1 MEYEGL
7 NCNAFIFVSFGLSV
21 NNLNPGLTG
30 EFTIWE
36 MKAFMENMMIV
47 FLDLVKIRV

>member
-1 MEYEGL
+1 MECECL
-7 NCNAFIFVSFGLSV
+7 NCNAFIFASFGLSV

-36 MKAFMENMMIV
+36 MKAFVKNMMIV
-47 FLDLVKIRV
+47 LLDLVKIRV